1 MGGGEA
7 GEVVKRGGEVVRGNQ
22 YLSITLIT
30 NYSNYQL
37 INRLFIT
44 RRQVVQVVKERKS
57 EREIES
63 EREIPSMVGTCLRAI
78 LNFVHIIPPTC
89 LVSLKGS
96 LLSFCRLLIM
106 SGLGHIK
113 PLSSTS
119 S

>member
-44 RRQVVQVVKERKS
+44 RRQVVQVVSDYMRVLRNVFRRYS
-57 EREIES
+57 TIYRPSRETQRGANDIFFE
-63 EREIPSMVGTCLRAI
+63 
-78 LNFVHIIPPTC
+78 
-89 LVSLKGS
+89 
-96 LLSFCRLLIM
+96 
-106 SGLGHIK
+106 
-113 PLSSTS
+113 
-119 S
+119 